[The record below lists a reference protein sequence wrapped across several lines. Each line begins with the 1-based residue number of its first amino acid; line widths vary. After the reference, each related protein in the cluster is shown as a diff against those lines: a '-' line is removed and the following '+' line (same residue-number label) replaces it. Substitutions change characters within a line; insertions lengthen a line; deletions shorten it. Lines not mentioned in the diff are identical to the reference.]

1 MLLKIIIIDENRSK
15 SNNHVILC
23 KPRSIKQYYYIITVL
38 KSPSRQVLGPG
49 LVHML
54 QSQVMNAI
62 TSNSLLI
69 FLYIFC
75 YNNDV
80 NCVLKHNITIFN
92 KCNLKLTGMSP
103 GFKHSQYSMVEVVL
117 SATTRTA
124 VHKTKKTNIATASAT
139 HLLSLN
145 NQLISN

>member
-1 MLLKIIIIDENRSK
+1 MLLKLIIDENHSK
-15 SNNHVILC
+15 SNNHIILMQH
-23 KPRSIKQYYYIITVL
+23 RSIKYYYYTIKVL
-38 KSPSRQVLGPG
+38 KSQSRQVLGPG

-62 TSNSLLI
+62 TSNIKI
-69 FLYIFC
+69 FLQIFC
-75 YNNDV
+75 QNNDV
-80 NCVLKHNITIFN
+80 NCVLKHNIKIFN

-124 VHKTKKTNIATASAT
+124 VHKTKKTNIATASVT

>member
-1 MLLKIIIIDENRSK
+1 MKNLSK
-15 SNNHVILC
+15 SNNHIIF
-23 KPRSIKQYYYIITVL
+23 KHRSIKQYYYIIKVL
-38 KSPSRQVLGPG
+38 KSSSRQVLGPG

-62 TSNSLLI
+62 TYNSLLI
-69 FLYIFC
+69 FQQIFC
-75 YNNDV
+75 QNNDV

-103 GFKHSQYSMVEVVL
+103 GFKHSQYSMVELDL

-139 HLLSLN
+139 HLLSL
-145 NQLISN
+145 LIIS

>member
-1 MLLKIIIIDENRSK
+1 MKIVQNLTTISF
-15 SNNHVILC
+15 LC
-23 KPRSIKQYYYIITVL
+23 KHRSIKQYYYTIKVL
-38 KSPSRQVLGPG
+38 KSQSRQVLGPG

-62 TSNSLLI
+62 TSNI
-69 FLYIFC
+69 KTFLQIFC
-75 YNNDV
+75 QNNDV